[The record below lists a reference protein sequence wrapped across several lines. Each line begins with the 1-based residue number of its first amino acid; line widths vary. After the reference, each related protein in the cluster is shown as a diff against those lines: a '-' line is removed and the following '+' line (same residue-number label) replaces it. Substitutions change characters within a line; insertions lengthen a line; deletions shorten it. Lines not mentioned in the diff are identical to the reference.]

1 MYRDALIDG
10 LWRRNVASVQLLGLC
25 PLLAVSYNV
34 RNALG
39 LSVASSF
46 VLIGSSLTI
55 SSVRKFI
62 PENVR
67 LPCFVLVIATLTT
80 VATMYMQAFAY
91 DLYVQIALFVQIIV
105 TNCMILGHIESVAS
119 KRTVGESLFNA
130 TGTALGFSAALLLLG
145 TIRQFMEPII
155 PIAAHPAGA
164 FLVAG
169 LALAGLNSLSELANR
184 GLGRKP
190 VLEK

>member
-39 LSVASSF
+39 LSIASSF

-62 PENVR
+62 PDNVR

-91 DLYVQIALFVQIIV
+91 DLYVQVALFVQIIV
-105 TNCMILGHIESVAS
+105 TNCMILGHIESIAS
-119 KRTVGESLFNA
+119 KKTVSESLFSA
-130 TGTALGFSAALLLLG
+130 IGTALGFSAALLVLG
-145 TIRQFMEPII
+145 TIRQYLELAI
-155 PIAAHPAGA
+155 PLAAHPAGA
-164 FLVAG
+164 FLVVG
-169 LALAGLNSLSELANR
+169 LALATLNTVSEQITKKIPAL
-184 GLGRKP
+184 RKT
-190 VLEK
+190 

>member
-25 PLLAVSYNV
+25 PLLAVSYNL
-34 RNALG
+34 RNAIG

-46 VLIGSSLTI
+46 VLIGSSLAI
-55 SSVRKFI
+55 SSIRKLI
-62 PENVR
+62 PNNVR

-80 VATMYMQAFAY
+80 VATMYMQAFAF

-105 TNCMILGHIESVAS
+105 TNCMILGHVESVAS
-119 KRTVGESLFNA
+119 KTPVGESLVTA
-130 TGTALGFSAALLLLG
+130 IGTALGFSSALILLG
-145 TIRQFMEPII
+145 GIRQALEPIM
-155 PIAAHPAGA
+155 PLATHPAGA

-169 LALAGLNSLSELANR
+169 LTLAGLNFVSEQLTNWFPR
-184 GLGRKP
+184 ERRT
-190 VLEK
+190 

>member
-25 PLLAVSYNV
+25 PLLAVSYNL
-34 RNALG
+34 RNAIG
-39 LSVASSF
+39 LSVSSSF
-46 VLIGSSLTI
+46 VLIGSSLAI
-55 SSVRKFI
+55 SSIRRLI
-62 PENVR
+62 PNNVR

-80 VATMYMQAFAY
+80 VATMYMQAFAF

-119 KRTVGESLFNA
+119 KTSVGESLVTA
-130 TGTALGFSAALLLLG
+130 ICTALGFSSALILLG
-145 TIRQFMEPII
+145 GIRQALEPIM
-155 PIAAHPAGA
+155 PLATHPAGA

-169 LALAGLNSLSELANR
+169 LTLAGLNFVSEKLANWFPR
-184 GLGRKP
+184 ERRT
-190 VLEK
+190 